1 MHDRR
6 HIFIYTSAEL
16 CLWPKTLMSSF
27 ILHFVP
33 ISKCWFSSCTLMT
46 QQNLSG
52 SLRNLQK
59 TVYLAHFLQP
69 PTATLVF
76 GSLKLPESD
85 ALLDHP
91 HDQKGIK
98 NKPATT
104 LSEGVAPGL
113 EALFITSDSQEMCAL
128 THIRLTSLISAKVTN
143 SIDSRWQ

>member
-6 HIFIYTSAEL
+6 HIYIYRSAEL
-16 CLWPKTLMSSF
+16 CLWPKTLMSIHF

-76 GSLKLPESD
+76 GSLKLPESV

-113 EALFITSDSQEMCAL
+113 EALFITSDSQGMCAL

-143 SIDSRWQ
+143 SIDSR